1 MDWKTLE
8 ERHKNLE
15 KEFSNAKKLFLH
27 SVSKFSF
34 DDPNFKNG
42 QSSIDS
48 IISSIHLESLDNNV
62 ISQINQSIAD
72 INKKI
77 TDYKNK
83 KLANLNAST
92 IKKSV
97 KDKTAK
103 KYIKDKSDVDFEK
116 TINHK
121 KSKLNVDFN
130 SYQNYLAKVN
140 KYIATLSRYNKTF
153 EDLQKKSN
161 LAESASN
168 VGFKFA
174 ESALGT
180 QGAATAAL
188 GFSFARKMMSK
199 EGRKE
204 LGDKWKTET
213 GSRKRVAANVATSL
227 GILTGSPGM
236 MLIGSGL
243 KNQTNT
249 AKAIKDKKEADV
261 SNFKK
266 IQSKFNIITADKGG
280 EGYVTKPTALMMA
293 ADGKP
298 ESFNVTPGKTSLN
311 GVEVKSKMGGEKGLD
326 GTNQIIAVIK
336 ESNNILK
343 KILSVGEDQFEF
355 NVDQAR
361 DSDLARKKSAG
372 GLGGLFGSGEDPNA
386 KPDTILKKEK
396 EKSKS
401 IFSFAGDILT
411 HAIGEKLGR
420 MRLIPSGKTVGR
432 VGGTLAGAGLGYGAG
447 NLLAAGL
454 GLEEGGT
461 AETALKWGGAATGA
475 IGGFKIGG
483 KLGKAGKFLGKATSA
498 VSKATA
504 QPVYVV
510 NADEIGKGGIGDLIP
525 GKVGKIF
532 KGGFGR
538 SATRLAAKIGG
549 RGAAKTVAGLTTK
562 IGGSTLAK
570 GLGSKIPIVGGLIA
584 GGITLAAG
592 GGKGAAIGSGAGT
605 IAGGAL
611 GSLAGPVG
619 TVVGSVVG
627 GFLGEK
633 LGELFAKQNKN
644 EVELQK
650 TKAENDKTFYEK
662 LVGPGSFIDSVK
674 NAGGAIW
681 DSAKKFGHVAFTT
694 GAAAVKTTGAV
705 IGKGYEKVKE
715 VAGGAWAKTKSGLEN
730 LGAKGS
736 SYLSQNIGRDYAMG
750 AKGKSG
756 AIDCSGLSRQIV
768 KDATGQDVGHG
779 SANQMDK
786 FVKNGKFIK
795 GTDFSSAKPGDLI
808 FYNRGSSR
816 NGVGRPD
823 HVAVYLGMGK
833 DGQPRMIHTGSNK
846 EKSTIKVATTKG
858 LIGFGRPNDGA
869 AVAKMLLGDQGKT
882 TLGSNVADSPS
893 KPEVKNVSSPKAKPE
908 AKPAGNAKTK
918 VKLDQYSE
926 PIIFGDAQER
936 RQNKQRAELKAKKKR
951 EQEANME
958 GLARGQETASEE
970 RKMKKEKY
978 NSESNSNQ
986 QINNTYN
993 QINNSSSQ
1001 GGQTKKPNVNVTTGD
1016 KNSSVS
1022 VINSRYH

>member
-15 KEFSNAKKLFLH
+15 KEFSNAKKLFLQT
-27 SVSKFSF
+27 VSKFSF

-97 KDKTAK
+97 KDRTAK
-103 KYIKDKSDVDFEK
+103 KYIKDKSDIDFEK

-130 SYQNYLAKVN
+130 SYQNYIAKVN
-140 KYIATLSRYNKTF
+140 KYVATLSRYNKTF

-180 QGAATAAL
+180 QGAATAAI

-204 LGDKWKTET
+204 LGDTWKTET
-213 GSRKRVAANVATSL
+213 GSRKRVAANVATGL

-249 AKAIKDKKEADV
+249 AKAIKDKKEADI

-311 GVEVKSKMGGEKGLD
+311 GVEVKSKMGGEKGL
-326 GTNQIIAVIK
+326 GGANQIVSVIK

-343 KILSVGEDQFEF
+343 KILGINEDQLEFEKD
-355 NVDQAR
+355 NASDE
-361 DSDLARKKSAG
+361 DLARKKSS
-372 GLGGLFGSGEDPNA
+372 GLFGSEEDPNA

-401 IFSFAGDILT
+401 IFSAAGDILT

-420 MRLIPSGKTVGR
+420 MKLIPSGKTVGR

-461 AETALKWGGAATGA
+461 AETALKWGGAAAGA
-475 IGGFKIGG
+475 VGGFKLGG

-498 VSKATA
+498 LSKANA

-510 NADEIGKGGIGDLIP
+510 NADEMGGGLGGLTDLIP
-525 GKVGKIF
+525 GKAGKISKIF
-532 KGGFGR
+532 KGGLGR
-538 SATRLAAKIGG
+538 SATRLAAKFGG
-549 RGAAKTVAGLTTK
+549 RGAAKTVAGLATK
-562 IGGSTLAK
+562 MGGSALVK
-570 GLGSKIPIVGGLIA
+570 GVGSKIPIIGGLIA
-584 GGITLAAG
+584 GGMTLATG
-592 GGKGAAIGSGAGT
+592 GGKGAAIGSGVGT

-611 GSLAGPVG
+611 GSLLGPVG
-619 TVVGSVVG
+619 TVVGSMA
-627 GFLGEK
+627 GEWIGNK
-633 LGELFAKQNKN
+633 LGGLFDKQNKT
-644 EVELQK
+644 EGELQK
-650 TKAENDKTFYEK
+650 NKAENDKTFYEK

-694 GAAAVKTTGAV
+694 GAAAVQATGAV
-705 IGKGYEKVKE
+705 VSKGYEKVKE

-730 LGAKGS
+730 LGSKGT
-736 SYLSQNIGRDYAMG
+736 SYLSQNVGREYAMG

-768 KDATGQDVGHG
+768 KDATGQDIGHG

-786 FVKNGKFIK
+786 FVKNGKFVK
-795 GTDFSSAKPGDLI
+795 GTDFSSAKPGDVI

-833 DGQPRMIHTGSNK
+833 DGQPRMIHTGSNR

-858 LIGFGRPNDGA
+858 LIGFGRPNNGA
-869 AVAKMLLGDQGKT
+869 AVAKLILGDQGKPSIGT
-882 TLGSNVADSPS
+882 DTGNAPGQPAGIQKKSNLSSPS
-893 KPEVKNVSSPKAKPE
+893 EQASPAIAQADISPERQMKN
-908 AKPAGNAKTK
+908 
-918 VKLDQYSE
+918 
-926 PIIFGDAQER
+926 
-936 RQNKQRAELKAKKKR
+936 
-951 EQEANME
+951 
-958 GLARGQETASEE
+958 
-970 RKMKKEKY
+970 EKY
-978 NSESNSNQ
+978 RTSESNKQ
-986 QINNTYN
+986 PVNNTYN
-993 QINNSSSQ
+993 QINNSSSG
-1001 GGQTKKPNVNVTTGD
+1001 GGQTKKPNVTVTTGD

-1022 VINSRYH
+1022 VLNSRYH